1 VAIQEYLLPAQWQ
14 YVLPGKRYADLIL
27 QSDAELP
34 AVEKS
39 VYDAIVDSHVLA
51 ATQQPKIVP
60 ADLCLLLYVAVIS
73 PLQQVDDAKA
83 LFDSLLPHCC

>member
-1 VAIQEYLLPAQWQ
+1 LKRGHHRASALIDFILWQYKNTVLPAQWQ
-14 YVLPGKRYADLIL
+14 YVLPSKRYADLIL

-51 ATQQPKIVP
+51 ATQQPEIIP
-60 ADLCLLLYVAVIS
+60 ADLC
-73 PLQQVDDAKA
+73 
-83 LFDSLLPHCC
+83 